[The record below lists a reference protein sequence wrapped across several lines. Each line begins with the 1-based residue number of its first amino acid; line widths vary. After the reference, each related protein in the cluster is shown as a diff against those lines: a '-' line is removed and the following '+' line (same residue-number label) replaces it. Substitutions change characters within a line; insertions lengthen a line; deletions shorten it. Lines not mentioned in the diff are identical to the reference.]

1 MRFYEKNNNKN
12 SPLGATKRCEASL
25 VPRKALLF
33 WNQKPEN
40 GFCVPKMLCIFV
52 IHGLMSELPKRSS
65 EHTQKSQRIS
75 DEPVVLRSSLLTG
88 KFLEHENPLDFQFQK
103 WHSHFSEQRNS
114 ERNFLFQ
121 KGKKP
126 FSESKWRTNVRTFQR
141 KF

>member
-12 SPLGATKRCEASL
+12 SPLGTTKRCEASL
-25 VPRKALLF
+25 VP
-33 WNQKPEN
+33 
-40 GFCVPKMLCIFV
+40 KMQSIFV

-75 DEPVVLRSSLLTG
+75 DEPVVLHSSLLTG

-103 WHSHFSEQRNS
+103 WHSHFSE
-114 ERNFLFQ
+114 
-121 KGKKP
+121 
-126 FSESKWRTNVRTFQR
+126 SKWRTNFRTFQR